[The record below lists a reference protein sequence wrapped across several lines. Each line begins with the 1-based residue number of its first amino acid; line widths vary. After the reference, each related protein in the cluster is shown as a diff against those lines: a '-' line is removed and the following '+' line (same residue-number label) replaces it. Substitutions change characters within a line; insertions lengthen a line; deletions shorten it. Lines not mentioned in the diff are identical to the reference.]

1 MSRQAKKIADL
12 RTMEALIIGGGLAG
26 IAISE
31 RLTEREFSFDL
42 LCDRTQNSSTGIAT
56 GMYNPV
62 VFRRLNLSWMVD
74 DLLPEMHAFFE
85 GIEERLNLSLKH
97 AISFE
102 KRIPSED
109 YAALWEKRLRE
120 EELHPQFM
128 APIQDGFGP
137 VKQAGMV
144 DCSLLQEAYLEHLA
158 KSDQLINAR
167 FDHSQVQLNEDGSAN
182 YLGKRYD
189 LIIFCEGPF
198 AIENP
203 FFNWLPF
210 NLCQGEWII
219 IETEEALTNKVV
231 NNVTNVIP
239 LGDNRY
245 KLSSTYSWKTLD
257 GKPHQEEADA
267 LIENFQQ
274 LYPNVRF
281 KVVDH
286 RAALRPTV
294 ADRRPYLGR
303 HPEYPQLTIF
313 NGLGSKGVMLAP
325 YFSKQLVD
333 HLMEDKPLLP
343 EVDIQR
349 HIKRYHR
356 SQE

>member
-1 MSRQAKKIADL
+1 MQ
-12 RTMEALIIGGGLAG
+12 ALIIGGGLAG
-26 IAISE
+26 ITVAEELIA
-31 RLTEREFSFDL
+31 RGIAFDL

-56 GMYNPV
+56 GMFNPV

-74 DLLPEMHAFFE
+74 ELLPEMHGFFKGLE
-85 GIEERLNLSLKH
+85 ARLNISLKH
-97 AISFE
+97 PITFE

-109 YAALWEKRLRE
+109 YASLWGKRIRE
-120 EELHPQFM
+120 EEQHPHYM
-128 APIQDGFGP
+128 APIKDGYGP

-144 DCSLLQEAYLEHLA
+144 DCSLLQDAYLADLET
-158 KSDQLINAR
+158 KDQLIDAR
-167 FDHSQVQLNEDGSAN
+167 LDYHELQLREDQSVH
-182 YLGKRYD
+182 YHGKQYD

-198 AIENP
+198 AVENP

-219 IETEEALTNKVV
+219 IKTEEELTGKVI
-231 NNVTNVIP
+231 NNVTNLIP
-239 LGDNRY
+239 LGDKRY

-257 GKPHQEEADA
+257 GKPHKEEADA
-267 LIENFQQ
+267 LIENFHQ
-274 LYPNVRF
+274 LYPDVAFRI
-281 KVVDH
+281 VDH

-303 HPEYPQLTIF
+303 HPEHPQLAIF

-325 YFSKQLVD
+325 YFSKHLVD
-333 HLMEDKPLLP
+333 HLIDEKALLAA
-343 EVDIQR
+343 VDIQR

-356 SQE
+356 VQE